1 MNAND
6 DSCVTH
12 LRCEFPVYRLN
23 NEEILHDKES
33 TQQKRKRGL
42 ETNLGATEL
51 LCDLLLLLL
60 LCLFFVV
67 SRHDEKESLPTSTN
81 HKKMIHEL
89 R

>member
-1 MNAND
+1 MTKNLPNRNAKEALRPTWAQQ
-6 DSCVTH
+6 SC
-12 LRCEFPVYRLN
+12 Y
-23 NEEILHDKES
+23 
-33 TQQKRKRGL
+33 
-42 ETNLGATEL
+42 ATS
-51 LCDLLLLLL
+51 CLLL